1 FNPVS
6 GLNDVSVVESR
17 RRNARFVSDCSS
29 AVCSS
34 GLGVTVD
41 HGTVTLG
48 ANNAL
53 TFTPNAD
60 YNGPSV
66 FSYTV
71 ANGGAN
77 ETANITVNVAP
88 VADIV
93 ADVVNTNEDTAVTFN
108 PVSGLNEISRA
119 HDFTAIATLIQIPS
133 TAIT

>member
-1 FNPVS
+1 AITAGGP
-6 GLNDVSVVESR
+6 
-17 RRNARFVSDCSS
+17 
-29 AVCSS
+29 
-34 GLGVTVD
+34 GVTVD
-41 HGTVTLG
+41 HVTVTIA

-53 TFTPNAD
+53 QFPPNAD
-60 YNGPSV
+60 DNGRSV

-108 PVSGLNEISRA
+108 PVSGLNEVSGA
-119 HDFTAIATLIQIPS
+119 DNFEGTATITQINATPRPAADPGVTFEHAPVTLVPNN
-133 TAIT
+133 